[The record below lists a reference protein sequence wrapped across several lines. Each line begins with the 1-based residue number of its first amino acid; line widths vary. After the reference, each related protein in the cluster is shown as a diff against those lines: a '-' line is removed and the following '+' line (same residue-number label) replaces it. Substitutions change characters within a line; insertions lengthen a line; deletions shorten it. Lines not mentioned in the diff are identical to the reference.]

1 MVLFIATFNGFHGFW
16 SQNLVIFSSIILRD
30 RYNKQVLFCNF
41 SRKVQQIGTILRSCE
56 KGTWTKQEIFWE
68 KGTTKHA
75 LFYDFE
81 RKVQQKRYY
90 FVAFRVRYSK
100 TGKLLNKFSTFLSFL
115 DIAIIREK
123 GKTKQVLFFKPCF
136 HVFCGFAVL
145 MGFSWFLW
153 LKPDFYGF
161 LGSLRGQILKNV
173 IETKCM
179 QKRSIFCPFWSKM
192 ILFGTIITENSTFK
206 YDLQKHNLKSWNSI
220 EFTCLFNP

>member
-1 MVLFIATFNGFHGFW
+1 MGTGVKTSCLVILSRPRSDFWANFHGWFSRFSWSYLLLLLMVFMAFEAKTWQYFQVLFFEIGTT
-16 SQNLVIFSSIILRD
+16 
-30 RYNKQVLFCNF
+30 KQVLFCNF

-75 LFYDFE
+75 LFYGFE

-123 GKTKQVLFFKPCF
+123 GKTKQVLFF
-136 HVFCGFAVL
+136 
-145 MGFSWFLW
+145 
-153 LKPDFYGF
+153 
-161 LGSLRGQILKNV
+161 
-173 IETKCM
+173 
-179 QKRSIFCPFWSKM
+179 
-192 ILFGTIITENSTFK
+192 
-206 YDLQKHNLKSWNSI
+206 
-220 EFTCLFNP
+220 